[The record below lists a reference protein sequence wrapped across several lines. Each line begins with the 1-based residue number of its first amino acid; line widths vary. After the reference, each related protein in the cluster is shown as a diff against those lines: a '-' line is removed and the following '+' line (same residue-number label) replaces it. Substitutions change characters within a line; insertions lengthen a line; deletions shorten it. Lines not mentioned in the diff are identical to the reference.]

1 MCINNQ
7 KSDAQCG
14 NPFFNPE
21 QQARD
26 RQAEMDEKLMK
37 VADATRDLCRALKNV
52 DNVYRQQATAVCLS
66 VAAVEYSMDMPG

>member
-52 DNVYRQQATAVCLS
+52 DNAYRQ
-66 VAAVEYSMDMPG
+66 